1 VASHDVFEAGT
12 VLNSSGIPIA
22 GARALPDGEI
32 IAGTPTPAL
41 VPLPTLAMAPMPTAT
56 VPGYPFFSP
65 AVAGHR
71 PPHPPLDTIDDGGL
85 SRHIIIGGTTHHV
98 ETRLDFSKELLTAIA
113 VSIPETGSASE
124 IAAMQYHEV
133 RLHPSFKPDGT
144 PLISF

>member
-1 VASHDVFEAGT
+1 MWELWRSHDVFEEGT

-85 SRHIIIGGTTHHV
+85 SRHIITGGTTHHV

-113 VSIPETGSASE
+113 VSIP
-124 IAAMQYHEV
+124 
-133 RLHPSFKPDGT
+133 
-144 PLISF
+144 